1 MQKIMPLTDL
11 QRTAGSVLADLS
23 STDESVVITHRG
35 RPAAVLISVA
45 RYQAIEADLERL
57 DELELV
63 ELVREARQEHA
74 AGEMIPHHEVVE
86 RIQRKFAPKQKNKRR
101 AS

>member
-11 QRTAGSVLADLS
+11 QRTAGAVLADLS
-23 STDESVVITHRG
+23 GSGESVVITHRG

-63 ELVREARQEHA
+63 ELVRQGRAAMEA
-74 AGEMIPHHEVVE
+74 GDTIPHEEVKA
-86 RIQRKFAPKQKNKRR
+86 RLMRKFGLSKYPTE
-101 AS
+101 S